1 MNCKTS
7 RADSAEG
14 VQRHRNVFVTDR
26 ELTERRRGEQLTRV
40 TDPGSA
46 AERVLV
52 VDDEP
57 DIVALVAYHLA
68 RSGYSVSTATSGP
81 EGLTAARRE
90 RPSLVV
96 LDLMLPGLS
105 GLEVMGELRGDPSTA
120 GIAVLML
127 TARREESDRIKGL
140 TLGADD
146 YLTKPFSPQELVLR
160 VAAILRRVRAGQ
172 TDTGDVRQIGPLRID
187 STAHRVTVDGR
198 DVDLT
203 PTEFKLLLLLV
214 ERKGRVQPRN
224 LLLEIVWEAA
234 PDIQTRT
241 VDMHVQRLR
250 AKLGDA
256 GDLIETVRG
265 FGYRIKNV
273 PERS

>member
-1 MNCKTS
+1 
-7 RADSAEG
+7 
-14 VQRHRNVFVTDR
+14 VFVTHA
-26 ELTERRRGEQLTRV
+26 ELTRHRRVSQVQDV
-40 TDPGSA
+40 TETSA
-46 AERVLV
+46 VPERVLV

-68 RSGYSVSTATSGP
+68 KSGYTVSTAGSGP
-81 EGLTAARRE
+81 EGLAIARRDK
-90 RPSLVV
+90 PSIIV

-105 GLEVMGELRGDPSTA
+105 GLEVMEELRSDSSTSR
-120 GIAVLML
+120 IAVLML

-160 VAAILRRVRAGQ
+160 VGAILRRVKAGNE
-172 TDTGDVRQIGPLRID
+172 DSEKVRQIGPLRID

-198 DVDLT
+198 EIDLT
-203 PTEFKLLLLLV
+203 PTEFKLLLLLA
-214 ERKGRVQPRN
+214 ERRGRVQPRN
-224 LLLEIVWEAA
+224 LLLEMVWEAA

-265 FGYRIKNV
+265 FGYRIRNIS
-273 PERS
+273 ERS

>member
-1 MNCKTS
+1 VT
-7 RADSAEG
+7 EG
-14 VQRHRNVFVTDR
+14 
-26 ELTERRRGEQLTRV
+26 ELTGRRGVGQVQDV
-40 TDPGSA
+40 TETGA
-46 AERVLV
+46 VAERVLV

-68 RSGYSVSTATSGP
+68 KSGYTVSTAASGP
-81 EGLTAARRE
+81 EGLAIAKRDK
-90 RPSLVV
+90 PSLIV

-105 GLEVMGELRGDPSTA
+105 GLEVMEELRSNSATSR
-120 GIAVLML
+120 IAVLML

-160 VAAILRRVRAGQ
+160 VGAILRRVKAGQ
-172 TDTGDVRQIGPLRID
+172 EDSEEVRQIGPLRID

-198 DVDLT
+198 ELDLT
-203 PTEFKLLLLLV
+203 PTEFKLLLLLA
-214 ERKGRVQPRN
+214 ERRGRVQPRN
-224 LLLEIVWEAA
+224 LLLEMVWEAA

-250 AKLGDA
+250 AKLGEA

-265 FGYRIKNV
+265 FGYRIRNV
-273 PERS
+273 SERS